1 MDSLE
6 TEELEELSE
15 PLSPQSEEKV
25 SKNEQIYD
33 SSVTDEDKKVSLK
46 SSDIFR

>member
-15 PLSPQSEEKV
+15 SLSPQSEEKI

-33 SSVTDEDKKVSLK
+33 SSVTDKDQKIALK
-46 SSDIFR
+46 SSDVSR